1 MQLMKTVDNIMSSLI
16 CRYQPQQ
23 LGYY

>member
-1 MQLMKTVDNIMSSLI
+1 MKTVDNIMSSLI